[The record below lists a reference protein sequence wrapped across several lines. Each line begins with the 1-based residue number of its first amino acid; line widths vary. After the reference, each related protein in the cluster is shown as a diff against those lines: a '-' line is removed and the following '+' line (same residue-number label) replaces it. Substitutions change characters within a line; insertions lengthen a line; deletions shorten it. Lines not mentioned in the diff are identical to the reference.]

1 MSNCDNLLINIIKH
15 IISVS
20 FQKRLAMYFSNFR
33 PTSMLLINVVSR
45 ATLNNIDPKRSFK
58 NIDTIVVSS
67 GILAIIGR

>member
-1 MSNCDNLLINIIKH
+1 MNNCDNFLIKIIEQ

-20 FQKRLAMYFSNFR
+20 FQKLLAMYFSNFR
-33 PTSMLLINVVSR
+33 PTSILLINVVSR

-58 NIDTIVVSS
+58 NIDTIVVSP

>member
-1 MSNCDNLLINIIKH
+1 
-15 IISVS
+15 
-20 FQKRLAMYFSNFR
+20 
-33 PTSMLLINVVSR
+33 VVSR